1 MKPIGQYRYRGYGIW
16 IVFRAVSVFDKWFIM
31 AFMHYVLTFGFWPAF
46 FLVKSFRHQGVTESW
61 EVRPWEIMSCL
72 QMDGGRKSSWG
83 LSLVAHNTRMGK
95 MDVVSTHW
103 IAQYCTL
110 PATCCIIMRTHIH
123 LHFLSRPEYP
133 VAAAIKTLSHQIPG
147 SFLPMVHTMAP
158 GPLFTKK
165 MPSYQYRDSHYKPE
179 TVVRPS

>member
-1 MKPIGQYRYRGYGIW
+1 MELKKLQNIIFTYNDDRYPFAARMKPIGQYRYGGYGIW

-83 LSLVAHNTRMGK
+83 LSLVAHSTRMGK

-123 LHFLSRPEYP
+123 VHLHFSITSWVSGGY
-133 VAAAIKTLSHQIPG
+133 G
-147 SFLPMVHTMAP
+147 N
-158 GPLFTKK
+158 
-165 MPSYQYRDSHYKPE
+165 
-179 TVVRPS
+179 